1 MLRTSH
7 ICPHMSQLQT
17 CQVQSGFWSSGV
29 RPPQPHLL
37 RLLHP
42 GSGAHLKQ
50 CYQAIR
56 SSSQSRIA
64 NKNLNNQTWTISWTD
79 FSCFLFHSTLE
90 FYFGDVHFLFPITK
104 ASRGM
109 IIPTMAPSTGS
120 WLGMYRVIS
129 QLQMELVHLT
139 KQTYS
144 TFTKLVF
151 LKLHPCETPSVAS
164 QGFFTQKCQLGTLN
178 TSHPVVFLG
187 GRWFTNR
194 VAVKVYGLKK
204 LADKTC

>member
-7 ICPHMSQLQT
+7 ICPQKKSQLQS
-17 CQVQSGFWSSGV
+17 CQIQSGFWSGV
-29 RPPQPHLL
+29 HPPQPHLL

-56 SSSQSRIA
+56 SSSQPRIA
-64 NKNLNNQTWTISWTD
+64 NKNLNNQTWTISWMVFLVF
-79 FSCFLFHSTLE
+79 FSTPHWNFTLGTSTS
-90 FYFGDVHFLFPITK
+90 YSPKRK

-194 VAVKVYGLKK
+194 VAVKVYGLK
-204 LADKTC
+204 

>member
-1 MLRTSH
+1 MLS
-7 ICPHMSQLQT
+7 
-17 CQVQSGFWSSGV
+17 
-29 RPPQPHLL
+29 
-37 RLLHP
+37 
-42 GSGAHLKQ
+42 A
-50 CYQAIR
+50 AIR
-56 SSSQSRIA
+56 PSGHLPNQGLPTKPKEPNMDNS
-64 NKNLNNQTWTISWTD
+64 LNG

-90 FYFGDVHFLFPITK
+90 FYFGDVHFLFPKTK
-104 ASRGM
+104 ATGGM
-109 IIPTMAPSTGS
+109 IIPTVAPSTGS

-187 GRWFTNR
+187 AGDLQIEWL
-194 VAVKVYGLKK
+194 LK
-204 LADKTC
+204 CIYIYIWP